1 MRYDFGKVYQEIR
14 KSKNL
19 TQSDVCGNVLSPTTL
34 SKIENGLVVP
44 KYENMAFLLQ
54 QINMSFD
61 EFDYICNL
69 YHPSE
74 HTQLLNQISNIHSIS
89 GAGELETIYKKCE
102 SYLKTHCDISIQ
114 KLHQSLTVIL
124 QIRKNGISNRDKV
137 TQDIVDIL
145 WNDLKHHD
153 TWYASDFNILNSIL
167 FVLPTET
174 ILDTT
179 QLVLHRLEK
188 YSDFQNILPIKLAL
202 LSNLSTFYFYY
213 KHFPMCSHI
222 CSIVIKT
229 AKLLKRYDAIAF
241 HSARIGIC
249 DADEELIQKN
259 LEILR
264 LLEEDEL
271 LKIIENE
278 IAAFHA
284 TKASN
289 EMDMPWML

>member
-1 MRYDFGKVYQEIR
+1 MRYDFGKVYKEIR

-89 GAGELETIYKKCE
+89 GVGELETIYKKCE
-102 SYLKTHCDISIQ
+102 SYLKTHWDISIQ

-137 TQDIVDIL
+137 TQDIIDIL

-188 YSDFQNILPIKLAL
+188 YSDFYQICLPFIFITNIFRCA
-202 LSNLSTFYFYY
+202 
-213 KHFPMCSHI
+213 
-222 CSIVIKT
+222 VISVRL
-229 AKLLKRYDAIAF
+229 LLKQQNY
-241 HSARIGIC
+241 
-249 DADEELIQKN
+249 LN
-259 LEILR
+259 
-264 LLEEDEL
+264 
-271 LKIIENE
+271 
-278 IAAFHA
+278 
-284 TKASN
+284 
-289 EMDMPWML
+289 DMMQLHFIRPESEFVMLMKS

>member
-1 MRYDFGKVYQEIR
+1 MRYDFGKVYKEIR

-74 HTQLLNQISNIHSIS
+74 HIELFNEISNIHSIS

-124 QIRKNGISNRDKV
+124 QVRKNGISNRDKV

-174 ILDTT
+174 IIDTT
-179 QLVLHRLEK
+179 KLILHRLEK
-188 YSDFQNILPIKLAL
+188 YSDFQNILPIKLAI

-213 KHFPMCSHI
+213 KHYSMCSHI

-249 DADEELIQKN
+249 DANEELTQKN
-259 LEILR
+259 LKILH

-284 TKASN
+284 AKTVD
-289 EMDMPWML
+289 EMDIPWML

>member
-1 MRYDFGKVYQEIR
+1 M
-14 KSKNL
+14 
-19 TQSDVCGNVLSPTTL
+19 
-34 SKIENGLVVP
+34 
-44 KYENMAFLLQ
+44 
-54 QINMSFD
+54 
-61 EFDYICNL
+61 
-69 YHPSE
+69 
-74 HTQLLNQISNIHSIS
+74 
-89 GAGELETIYKKCE
+89 
-102 SYLKTHCDISIQ
+102 
-114 KLHQSLTVIL
+114 TVIL

-284 TKASN
+284 TKALN
-289 EMDMPWML
+289 EMGMPWML

>member
-89 GAGELETIYKKCE
+89 GVGELETIYKKCE
-102 SYLKTHCDISIQ
+102 SYLKTHWDISIQ

-137 TQDIVDIL
+137 TQDIIDIL

-249 DADEELIQKN
+249 DADDELIQKN
-259 LEILR
+259 LENYLIR
-264 LLEEDEL
+264 YSC
-271 LKIIENE
+271 I
-278 IAAFHA
+278 
-284 TKASN
+284 SCY
-289 EMDMPWML
+289 

>member
-1 MRYDFGKVYQEIR
+1 MRYDFGKVYKEIR

-74 HTQLLNQISNIHSIS
+74 HTELLNQISNIHSIS
-89 GAGELETIYKKCE
+89 GVGELETIYKKCE
-102 SYLKTHCDISIQ
+102 SYLKTHWDISIQ

-124 QIRKNGISNRDKV
+124 QVRKNGISNRDKV

-179 QLVLHRLEK
+179 QLILHRLEK

-284 TKASN
+284 IKASN
-289 EMDMPWML
+289 EMGIPWML

>member
-54 QINMSFD
+54 QINMNFD

-89 GAGELETIYKKCE
+89 GVGELETIYKKCE
-102 SYLKTHCDISIQ
+102 SYLKTHWDISIQ

-124 QIRKNGISNRDKV
+124 QVRKNGISNRDKV

-222 CSIVIKT
+222 CAIVIKT

-249 DADEELIQKN
+249 DTDEELIQKN

-271 LKIIENE
+271 LKIIESE

-284 TKASN
+284 TEASN
-289 EMDMPWML
+289 ELGIPWML

>member
-1 MRYDFGKVYQEIR
+1 M
-14 KSKNL
+14 
-19 TQSDVCGNVLSPTTL
+19 CGNVLSPTTL

-74 HTQLLNQISNIHSIS
+74 HTQLLNQISNIYSIS
-89 GAGELETIYKKCE
+89 GVGELETIYKKCE
-102 SYLKTHCDISIQ
+102 SYLKTHWDISIQ

-137 TQDIVDIL
+137 TQDIIDIL

-153 TWYASDFNILNSIL
+153 TWYASDFNILNSNSIL

-179 QLVLHRLEK
+179 QLILHRLEK

-284 TKASN
+284 TEASN
-289 EMDMPWML
+289 EISIPWML